1 MAMCCVHEPQE
12 VAGAGGSTEQAFP
25 DLDWLNE
32 FSVRLPDYVSG
43 LDRNLAKY
51 RFDGNGDTILII

>member
-1 MAMCCVHEPQE
+1 VHEPQE